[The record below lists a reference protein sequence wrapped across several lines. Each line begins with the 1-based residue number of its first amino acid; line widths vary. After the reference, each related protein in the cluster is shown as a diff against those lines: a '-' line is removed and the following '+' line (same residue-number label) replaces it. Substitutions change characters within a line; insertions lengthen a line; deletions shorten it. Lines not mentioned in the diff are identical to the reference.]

1 MRFYTKDY
9 YMNETPNILFL
20 LTDQQRYDSLGCNGA
35 SLCQTPAID
44 SVAESGMR
52 FTKAYTP
59 IALCSPA
66 RGSLLTGLYPHN
78 HGQLSNMG
86 NFNAVFGEQ
95 ILDKPAYPQLLKA
108 AGYNVACIGKWHLAK
123 QGDTEF
129 WGYDKWHPYSE
140 WHQWLRDDDID
151 FRIDR
156 DAVQPYEW
164 GGDAPFYGRLP
175 LPVERTMEAWT
186 ADKTIDLINGYKNS
200 DKPFMIAANFFG
212 PHFPYA
218 VPEPYNTMY
227 DPESVERW
235 GNFDEQFINKP
246 LIQQKEMLRWNASH
260 LTWEDWQKVIA
271 AYWGFCTFIDDQVQR
286 ILSCLEQNGLSDNTI
301 VIFSTDHGD
310 MLGSHRLFNKGF
322 HMYEETHHIP
332 LVIRWPGVTSAGT
345 TCDEFVN
352 LVDLMPTFLEIGGA
366 EIPNNL
372 DGRSIVPLL
381 TGEDVE
387 DWPDDVFAEFHGYE
401 ATLATVRMV
410 RTDSWKYV
418 YNPYSED
425 ELYDMKSDPHE
436 LHNLAT
442 HLGYKHVLR
451 RMKDRMV
458 RWLRGTRDNIVMEG
472 GWQSNSY
479 DLLVSDRER

>member
-1 MRFYTKDY
+1 
-9 YMNETPNILFL
+9 
-20 LTDQQRYDSLGCNGA
+20 
-35 SLCQTPAID
+35 
-44 SVAESGMR
+44 
-52 FTKAYTP
+52 
-59 IALCSPA
+59 
-66 RGSLLTGLYPHN
+66 
-78 HGQLSNMG
+78 
-86 NFNAVFGEQ
+86 
-95 ILDKPAYPQLLKA
+95 
-108 AGYNVACIGKWHLAK
+108 
-123 QGDTEF
+123 
-129 WGYDKWHPYSE
+129 
-140 WHQWLRDDDID
+140 
-151 FRIDR
+151 
-156 DAVQPYEW
+156 
-164 GGDAPFYGRLP
+164 
-175 LPVERTMEAWT
+175 
-186 ADKTIDLINGYKNS
+186 
-200 DKPFMIAANFFG
+200 MIAANFFG

-218 VPEPYNTMY
+218 VPAPYDTMY

-246 LIQQKEMLRWNASH
+246 LIQQKEMLRWNSSH
-260 LTWEDWQKVIA
+260 LTWTDWQKVIA
-271 AYWGFCTFIDDQVQR
+271 AYWGFCTFIDDQIQR
-286 ILSCLEQNGLSDNTI
+286 IFNCLEENGLADNTI
-301 VIFSTDHGD
+301 IIFSTDHGD

-332 LVIRWPGVTSAGT
+332 LVVRWNGVTSPGT

-366 EIPNNL
+366 DLPNNL

-381 TGEDVE
+381 RGETVA
-387 DWPDDVFAEFHGYE
+387 DWHDDVFAEFHGYE

-425 ELYDMKSDPHE
+425 ELYDMQSDPHE

-458 RWLRGTRDNIVMEG
+458 KRLRETSDNIVMEG